1 MPEFLRKIGHFI
13 LLRAFAFIA
22 LGLLLLLLPSTTLTV
37 IIYLIGAYF
46 AIEGIVSLLKYLQTR
61 KEPHANGFYLPFAI
75 GQILIALF
83 FFFFTNTVAGFL
95 PIIIGIIIVAISSV
109 NISQA
114 LAVRKTSGNDWLL
127 SLGLSILTAA
137 AGIFVIF
144 FSYTISIAL
153 TIIIGVL
160 LVIQGV
166 SEIVGYFTYRNFD
179 K

>member
-13 LLRAFAFIA
+13 LLRAFAFIS
-22 LGLLLLLLPSTTLTV
+22 LGLLLLLLPSTTLTA
-37 IIYLIGAYF
+37 IIYLIGSYF
-46 AIEGIVSLLKYLQTR
+46 AIEGIVSLVAYFKTK
-61 KEPHANGFYLPFAI
+61 KEPNANGFYLPFAI

-83 FFFFTNTVAGFL
+83 FFFFTTTIAGFL

-114 LAVRKTSGNDWLL
+114 LAVRKLSGNDWLL
-127 SLGLSILTAA
+127 SLGLSVLTAA

-144 FSYTISIAL
+144 FSYSISIAL

-166 SEIVGYFTYRNFD
+166 SDIVGYFTYKNYP